1 METPQKLITAL
12 PGEPG
17 FVTRTGLAAGLYR
30 VSTTPLMYR
39 FAWFVQDVR
48 ADAAQGLKPRKQV
61 LV

>member
-12 PGEPG
+12 PGL
-17 FVTRTGLAAGLYR
+17 VTRTSLAAGLYR

-39 FAWFVQDVR
+39 SAWCVQAVR
-48 ADAAQGLKPRKQV
+48 AGTAQGLKPRKQV